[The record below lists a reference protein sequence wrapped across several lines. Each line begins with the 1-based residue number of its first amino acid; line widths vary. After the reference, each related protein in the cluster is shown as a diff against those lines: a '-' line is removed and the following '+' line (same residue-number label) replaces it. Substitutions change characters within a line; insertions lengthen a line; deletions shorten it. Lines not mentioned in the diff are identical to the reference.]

1 MKRLFPILLCLLLA
15 SCHSNKSAMTGG
27 GSALPGNV
35 NNAEAALSRIVES
48 VNQNRQTEEYVTS
61 KMSLNLSDGS
71 KKVSVGGTLRM
82 KRNDV
87 IQLSLVA
94 LGIMEVGRLEM
105 TPDYLLVMDRMGKQY
120 VKVNYKDVPFMK
132 EAGIDFYT
140 FQSLFWDE
148 LFLFGDKGSR
158 PDEKRF
164 KKSLADGLVKLV
176 NTDSH
181 QMVLTFLADA
191 TDALVKQTSV
201 ASRKQADDAVL
212 DWQYQAHTQ
221 LGKKNFPSQMKIQ
234 VNIPKKPLQALISLS
249 NVKANDSWETRTE
262 INNKRY
268 KEVTLEEVMERI
280 MKLTE

>member
-15 SCHSNKSAMTGG
+15 SCHSHKSAMKGG
-27 GSALPGNV
+27 GAALPDAV
-35 NNAEAALSRIVES
+35 NNAEAVLSRIVEN

-61 KMSLNLSDGS
+61 KMNLNLSSGTKS
-71 KKVSVGGTLRM
+71 VSVGGALRM

-105 TPDYLLVMDRMGKQY
+105 TPDYIMVMDRMGRQY
-120 VKVNYKDVPFMK
+120 VKANYKDIEFMK

-148 LFLFGDKGSR
+148 LFLFGDKGSQ
-158 PDEKRF
+158 PNEKRF
-164 KKSLADGLVKLV
+164 QKSLADGIVKLV
-176 NTDSH
+176 NTDSR

-191 TDALVKQTSV
+191 ASALVKQTSV
-201 ASRKQADDAVL
+201 ASSKKAADAVL

-221 LGKKNFPSQMKIQ
+221 LGKKKFPSQMEVQ
-234 VNIPKKPLQALISLS
+234 VNLPKKPVKAIISLS
-249 NVKANDSWETRTE
+249 NVKANDDWETRTE
-262 INNKRY
+262 VNTKRY
-268 KEVTLEEVMERI
+268 KEVTLDEVMERI
-280 MKLTE
+280 MKLAQ

>member
-1 MKRLFPILLCLLLA
+1 MKRLIPILLCLLLA
-15 SCHSNKSAMTGG
+15 SCHSRKSAMTGG
-27 GSALPGNV
+27 GSTLPSAV
-35 NNAEAALSRIVES
+35 NTAEAALSRIVEN

-61 KMSLNLSDGS
+61 KMNLNLSSGTKS
-71 KKVSVGGTLRM
+71 VSVGGTLRM

-94 LGIMEVGRLEM
+94 LGIMEVGRMEL
-105 TPDYLLVMDRMGKQY
+105 TPDYMMVVDRMGRQY
-120 VKVNYKDVPFMK
+120 VKVDYKDVPFMK

-164 KKSLADGLVKLV
+164 QKSLADGIVKLV

-191 TDALVKQTSV
+191 ADALVKQTSV

-221 LGKKNFPSQMKIQ
+221 LGKKNFPSQMQIQ
-234 VNIPKKPLQALISLS
+234 VNLPKKPVKALINLS
-249 NVKANDSWETRTE
+249 NVKADDGWETRTE
-262 INNKRY
+262 VNNKRY
-268 KEVTLEEVMERI
+268 KEVTLEEVMERL
-280 MKLTE
+280 MKL

>member
-15 SCHSNKSAMTGG
+15 SCHSHKSAMNGS
-27 GSALPGNV
+27 GSAALPDAV
-35 NNAEAALSRIVES
+35 NNAEAALSRIVEH
-48 VNQNRQTEEYVTS
+48 VNQNRQTEEFVTS
-61 KMSLNLSDGS
+61 KMNLNLSSGT
-71 KKVSVGGTLRM
+71 KNVSVGGTLRM

-105 TPDYLLVMDRMGKQY
+105 TPDYMMVMDRMGHQY
-120 VKVNYKDVPFMK
+120 VKADYKDIAFMK

-164 KKSLADGLVKLV
+164 QKSLADGIVKLV

-191 TDALVKQTSV
+191 ASALVKQTSV
-201 ASRKQADDAVL
+201 ASRKQADEAVL

-221 LGKKNFPSQMKIQ
+221 LGKKKFPSQMEVQ
-234 VNIPKKPLQALISLS
+234 VNIPKKPVKAVITLS
-249 NVKANDSWETRTE
+249 NVKANDDWETRTE
-262 INNKRY
+262 VNTKRY

-280 MKLTE
+280 MKM